1 VSSPIREGELVA
13 GKYRVDRVLGEG
25 GMGIVVAATHEQ
37 LDQRVAL
44 KFLLPSLAAN
54 QEVLQRFVREARA
67 AVKIHSEHVARV
79 LDVGSHEGTP
89 YMVME
94 YLEGE
99 DLAQVLA
106 DRGRLPGAEAV
117 GLLLQACEAIAEA
130 HAQGMVHRDLKPA
143 NLFLARRPSGK
154 PIVKVLDFG
163 ISKVGASAKDAVIT
177 STTAMM
183 GSPSYMSPEQ
193 LLSANTVDARA
204 DIWSMGV
211 VLYELLAGKLPF
223 AAETMPE
230 LVAMVLQR
238 GPDPLGDRAPEVPP
252 GLAAIVERCLQKE
265 RDARFANVAELAR
278 ALAPFGPPRSE
289 QSVERVEHLLGVEAS
304 APPTA
309 PMAPA
314 TTSPGLAS
322 PGPLPAGAAHA
333 RTYPSNPPL
342 YPGGPPGQGSNPGV
356 YGSSPGMPAAPR
368 VDGLTF
374 VPTTSQP
381 PRRATDRRWI
391 LLPVA
396 GALLGAVAVVVIFR
410 PHGRA
415 ASEGGSAGTASG
427 ARTVTLVATSGPPA
441 SAASAATPTGTESPS
456 AVTTLAPI
464 APTAPSASEAR
475 PPTSAALP
483 AWATAKLPTKAPGSA
498 HAPASAAAP
507 AAAPTC
513 HIASYFDADGNK
525 HFKQECP

>member
-25 GMGIVVAATHEQ
+25 GMGVVVAATHEQ

-67 AVKIHSEHVARV
+67 AVRIHSEHVARV
-79 LDVGSHEGTP
+79 LDVGTHEGTP
-89 YMVME
+89 FMVME

-106 DRGRLPGAEAV
+106 ARGRLPAAEAV
-117 GLLLQACEAIAEA
+117 GFLLQACEAIAEA

-143 NLFLARRPSGK
+143 NLFLARRPTGK
-154 PIVKVLDFG
+154 PMVKVLDFG
-163 ISKVGASAKDAVIT
+163 ISKVAPTAKDAAIT

-211 VLYELLAGKLPF
+211 VLYELLAARLPF

-238 GPDPLGDRAPEVPP
+238 GPDPLRERAPEVPP
-252 GLAAIVERCLQKE
+252 ALVAIVERCLQKE
-265 RDARFANVAELAR
+265 RDARFANVAALAR

-289 QSVERVEHLLGVEAS
+289 QSVERVEHLLGVEPG
-304 APPTA
+304 PPSTA
-309 PMAPA
+309 PLGAGT
-314 TTSPGLAS
+314 TTSPGAAS
-322 PGPLPAGAAHA
+322 PGPQQAGAHA
-333 RTYPSNPPL
+333 TTYPSTPP
-342 YPGGPPGQGSNPGV
+342 
-356 YGSSPGMPAAPR
+356 MPAAPPMPR
-368 VDGLTF
+368 VEGMTF
-374 VPTTSQP
+374 IPTTSQP
-381 PRRATDRRWI
+381 PRTPDRRWI

-410 PHGRA
+410 PHGRI
-415 ASEGGSAGTASG
+415 ASQRGPASTATVVSTSSG
-427 ARTVTLVATSGPPA
+427 PA
-441 SAASAATPTGTESPS
+441 SASTASVATGTESPS
-456 AVTTLAPI
+456 AVATLVAI
-464 APTAPSASEAR
+464 APNSPIPSASAA
-475 PPTSAALP
+475 PSGAASAADAKPPASATLP
-483 AWATAKLPTKAPGSA
+483 AWATARVPTKGAAGA
-498 HAPASAAAP
+498 HATASAAAP
-507 AAAPTC
+507 APTPTC